1 MLVAIFRT
9 KLYELLSPGLPLE
22 AAQAKG
28 AELLVT
34 VLSWHDDARCRD
46 IRCAIQLL

>member
-22 AAQAKG
+22 AALAKG

-34 VLSWHDDARCRD
+34 VLSWLRCLSED
-46 IRCAIQLL
+46 IRCAISIL